1 MMGTTVT
8 KSGSIINA
16 IKEFGN
22 DHFTELITDLKLPK
36 MVDITES
43 TPIIR
48 EAPSIRYF
56 THRKISQKTE
66 MADREKY
73 MTSYKKYLEWAE
85 AKKLRE
91 ANFCI
96 KDPRSKEEQTEAAKI
111 QSLIYSQ
118 RKSKEKAP
126 DIDEDGMLL
135 NDFFKDNDQTEEFT
149 DPLLELLRKQGNSKG
164 PRVYKERLIQQ
175 VINQSNVLSVSGAQ
189 PINRENKKSAKPK
202 ANDDLTLFSETLP
215 NYFKSN
221 TGKEFLSK
229 NPPDKEEDVKR
240 NTWAEKKKMAEI
252 IPEEAE
258 RPKESKEEEEEKN
271 NPIVVLQ
278 TEVTTQKQKKPTE
291 ITASKYSQTIKQMVQ
306 EDHEKFLQA
315 EQYHVTKTKEFDIIG
330 KPREIKPLV
339 SVIQRPNISKDLNQ
353 KYIMIDMLTD
363 KRIKTTS
370 MANRILIKAP
380 DVEVLRKKGQHQ
392 MVESAIKKRQT
403 YEELMMENNAMI
415 EYTLSDPTK
424 RNILITPPA
433 VRFGTLKRGLAYQ
446 TKLIA
451 KNEDV
456 MPQRIFIKNCKVVS
470 VHNMRPGPV

>member
-1 MMGTTVT
+1 M
-8 KSGSIINA
+8 
-16 IKEFGN
+16 
-22 DHFTELITDLKLPK
+22 
-36 MVDITES
+36 
-43 TPIIR
+43 
-48 EAPSIRYF
+48 
-56 THRKISQKTE
+56 
-66 MADREKY
+66 
-73 MTSYKKYLEWAE
+73 
-85 AKKLRE
+85 
-91 ANFCI
+91 
-96 KDPRSKEEQTEAAKI
+96 
-111 QSLIYSQ
+111 
-118 RKSKEKAP
+118 
-126 DIDEDGMLL
+126 
-135 NDFFKDNDQTEEFT
+135 
-149 DPLLELLRKQGNSKG
+149 
-164 PRVYKERLIQQ
+164 
-175 VINQSNVLSVSGAQ
+175 
-189 PINRENKKSAKPK
+189 
-202 ANDDLTLFSETLP
+202 
-215 NYFKSN
+215 
-221 TGKEFLSK
+221 
-229 NPPDKEEDVKR
+229 
-240 NTWAEKKKMAEI
+240 
-252 IPEEAE
+252 
-258 RPKESKEEEEEKN
+258 
-271 NPIVVLQ
+271 VLQ
-278 TEVTTQKQKKPTE
+278 TEVATQKQKKPTE

-306 EDHEKFLQA
+306 EDHEKFLHA